1 MVLLTQVILMEGT
14 ERAKERVEKEEN
26 VYLLEGGGDDMVHL
40 PIIVVAPR
48 RSVVVN
54 VVFVV
59 DVHPTV
65 TTIAAVAFYVPPLV
79 VS

>member
-1 MVLLTQVILMEGT
+1 M
-14 ERAKERVEKEEN
+14 EN

-40 PIIVVAPR
+40 PIIVVVQP

-54 VVFVV
+54 VVSVV
-59 DVHPTV
+59 VVHPTV
-65 TTIAAVAFYVPPLV
+65 TAIAATTAFCVRPLV